1 MKKEASQWSKDVR
14 KAVIDKDM
22 TLKQLAECIG
32 YSVATV
38 SSVIN
43 GRYSNSSYQTIAEK
57 INEALGTEGLP
68 ERIDTP
74 SDEWCQCV
82 KIELVKRKMSVNQL
96 AEKLNVSRDRLSL
109 VINGKMMNK
118 KIVSAV
124 DDLLNITLPAVPSDN
139 LIITE
144 GQVT

>member
-1 MKKEASQWSKDVR
+1 MRVETSQWSKDVR
-14 KAVIDKDM
+14 KSLIDKDM
-22 TLKQLAECIG
+22 TFKQLAERIG
-32 YSVATV
+32 YSVGTV

-43 GRYSNSSYQTIAEK
+43 GRYSNASYQAIAER
-57 INEALGTEGLP
+57 INKVLGTKGLP

-82 KIELVKRKMSVNQL
+82 KIELVKQKITVKEL

-118 KIVSAV
+118 EIVDAV
-124 DDLLNITLPAVPSDN
+124 ASLLNITLPTVPSGDN
-139 LIITE
+139 KIIAK
-144 GQVT
+144 G

>member
-1 MKKEASQWSKDVR
+1 MKVKTSHWSKDVR
-14 KAVIDKDM
+14 KSLIDKDM
-22 TLKQLAECIG
+22 TVKQLAEHIG
-32 YSVATV
+32 YSVGTV

-43 GRYSNSSYQTIAEK
+43 GRYSNASYQAITEN
-57 INEALGTEGLP
+57 INKVLGTEGLP

-82 KIELVKRKMSVNQL
+82 KIELVKLKMSVNQL

-118 KIVSAV
+118 EIVDSINS
-124 DDLLNITLPAVPSDN
+124 LLNIKMSAMSSN
-139 LIITE
+139 NN
-144 GQVT
+144 

>member
-22 TLKQLAECIG
+22 TLKQLAEYIG

-43 GRYSNSSYQTIAEK
+43 GRYSNASYQTIAEK
-57 INEALGTEGLP
+57 INEALGTKGLP

-74 SDEWCQCV
+74 SDEWCECV

-96 AEKLNVSRDRLSL
+96 AENLKVSRDRLSL
-109 VINGKMMNK
+109 VINGKMMNE

-124 DDLLNITLPAVPSDN
+124 NGLLNITFPAVPSDN
-139 LIITE
+139 
-144 GQVT
+144 

>member
-1 MKKEASQWSKDVR
+1 MKGKTSHWSKDVR
-14 KAVIDKDM
+14 KSLIDKDM
-22 TLKQLAECIG
+22 TVKQLAEHIG
-32 YSVATV
+32 YSVGTV

-43 GRYSNSSYQTIAEK
+43 GRYSNASYQAITEN
-57 INEALGTEGLP
+57 INKVLGTEGLP

-82 KIELVKRKMSVNQL
+82 KIELVKLKMSVNQL

-118 KIVSAV
+118 EIVDSINS
-124 DDLLNITLPAVPSDN
+124 LLNIKMSAMSSN
-139 LIITE
+139 NN
-144 GQVT
+144 

>member
-1 MKKEASQWSKDVR
+1 MKKKTAQWSKDVR

-22 TLKQLAECIG
+22 TIKQLAERIG

-43 GRYSNSSYQTIAEK
+43 GRYSNASYQVIAEK
-57 INEALGTEGLP
+57 INGVLGTEGLP

-82 KIELVKRKMSVNQL
+82 KIELVKRKMSINQL
-96 AEKLNVSRDRLSL
+96 AEKLDVSRDRLSL
-109 VINGKMMNK
+109 VINGKMMNE
-118 KIVSAV
+118 KIVDAVNNLLDITLSAV
-124 DDLLNITLPAVPSDN
+124 PFGDS
-139 LIITE
+139 
-144 GQVT
+144 

>member
-144 GQVT
+144 G

>member
-22 TLKQLAECIG
+22 TLKQLADCIG

-43 GRYSNSSYQTIAEK
+43 GRYSNASYQTIAEK

-96 AEKLNVSRDRLSL
+96 AENLNVSRDRLSL
-109 VINGKMMNK
+109 VINGKMMNE

-124 DDLLNITLPAVPSDN
+124 EGLLNITLPAVPSDN
-139 LIITE
+139 
-144 GQVT
+144 